1 MGIAPFGTGVRLAAT
16 SYLAPW
22 LGCSLL
28 HGGASLR
35 DHGGA
40 VTEAGKR
47 MVEQALQAGMPFF
60 DGLPEPTLAA
70 LAEWEQGGE
79 ALGPHGGRVDER

>member
-1 MGIAPFGTGVRLAAT
+1 
-16 SYLAPW
+16 
-22 LGCSLL
+22 
-28 HGGASLR
+28 
-35 DHGGA
+35 
-40 VTEAGKR
+40 
-47 MVEQALQAGMPFF
+47 MVEQALLAGMPVF